1 MHRPVVAISVLS
13 LCLATTLRAQCPDGT
28 PPPCAG
34 AAALARPA
42 PNSIAV
48 LTFENT
54 THDTSAQYLAEGLA
68 DQISSRLGGVAR
80 LTMISRTAVRRLR
93 NPEQVSVQQ
102 LGRSLNAAYLVS
114 GFIRVA
120 GGRVRVNVEAVR
132 AATGEA
138 VWSSPFDRASDDLI
152 GLEEAIA
159 TEVAA
164 GVAGRLSPAERRS
177 LGGRV
182 TTSSAAYEQFLR
194 GNVLMARRTSAA
206 LRNAIAAYR
215 AATAAD
221 SGFADAYG
229 RLAYAYAL
237 CSNWDCLSDSAS
249 LLPARSREAATRA
262 LRLDVRSSDAWM
274 GRAYLLAVWF
284 GGDGLAGGDSVL
296 EALAAFRR
304 ALAFN
309 PRNDEAWHQYG
320 GTLRVV
326 SDSASVDALRHALAL
341 DPARG
346 VTYVDLSMTYYHM
359 GRNDLSLATIDSAFA
374 LEPEAFHGYRV
385 LPRLTAGDTAGAV
398 DDALRAPRDA
408 RSRVVLALFARDSG
422 AARALE
428 ERLAQPGCSHDLLVY
443 LIWTGRRERAVQ
455 RLLEC
460 GPAVGRALEM
470 EWPYLA
476 PLANDPRTQALR
488 ARSDTILAR
497 VRWR

>member
-1 MHRPVVAISVLS
+1 MVL
-13 LCLATTLRAQCPDGT
+13 LLAVGAAARLESQCPDGT
-28 PPPCAG
+28 PAPCAG
-34 AAALARPA
+34 PVAALRPA

-54 THDTSAQYLAEGLA
+54 TRDTAAQYLAEGLA
-68 DQISSRLGGVAR
+68 DQISARLGGVAR

-93 NPEQVSVQQ
+93 GPEQLSVQQ

-177 LGGRV
+177 LGDRV
-182 TTSSAAYEQFLR
+182 TASSAAYEQFLR

-229 RLAYAYAL
+229 RLSYAYAL
-237 CSNWDCLSDSAS
+237 CSNWDCRSDSAP
-249 LLPARSREAATRA
+249 LLPGLSRDAATRA
-262 LRLDVRSSDAWM
+262 LRLNVRSSDAWM

-304 ALAFN
+304 ALALN

-326 SDSASVDALRHALAL
+326 SDSASLDALRHALAL

-398 DDALRAPRDA
+398 DDALRAPRDP
-408 RSRVVLALFARDSG
+408 RSRVVLALFAHDS
-422 AARALE
+422 AAAQTLE
-428 ERLAQPGCSHDLLVY
+428 ERLAQPGCTHDLLVY
-443 LIWTGRRERAVQ
+443 LIWTGRRERAIQ

-460 GPAVGRALEM
+460 GPAAGRALELQ
-470 EWPYLA
+470 WPYLA
-476 PLANDPRTQALR
+476 PVAGDARLAALR
-488 ARSDTILAR
+488 AASERILAR
-497 VRWR
+497 ARWR